1 MKISILILFLFS
13 TFANVSHAT
22 NEALSIWKLPQNIE
36 AKIIKSYSQG
46 NIAIQEIQYTSGE
59 YQKKPVKIFGYY
71 CYPKNKKNLPAV
83 AIIHGGGGYALLSR
97 SVKFAKKGYAALSI
111 DLPGKGELRWNK
123 SRSTGPNMDVPT
135 LLRVSPDVS
144 YNYLYHA
151 VPAAQSAITFLE
163 QQPVV
168 NKNKIAML
176 GLSWGGVIT
185 LITNGIDK
193 RLASA
198 IPVFGSGYLDQGS
211 TWQARFDEWMSPAN
225 KKVYNE
231 FIDAKNYLKT
241 QHAPTLYMTGSNDHC
256 YYIPNF
262 IKSFRNM
269 PTEKTKLAIY
279 PNGRHRV
286 SQVMQDNIFLW
297 LHSTL
302 KNKGRYPDIKKGN
315 LAYKGNYLLLPVS
328 FKGPYAAKKVSLYY
342 SRSGVAAWTIKKW
355 KEIKAHK
362 YNGKHYIKIPKKLIK
377 PEIIFYLGAKD
388 TRGAFV
394 TTPICALMQLRLS
407 DGRTFFEITT
417 PIEEINYH
425 RISPKTWEKI
435 FYTKPDIPGDS
446 FWLANVERVGAKV
459 TIKKDYYYIK
469 LPKN

>member
-1 MKISILILFLFS
+1 MKIIIAILLLSLI
-13 TFANVSHAT
+13 FANSSLAT
-22 NEALSIWKLPQNIE
+22 NEALGIWKLPNSIE
-36 AKIIKSYSQG
+36 SKILKSYNQG
-46 NIAIQEIQYTSGE
+46 NIAVQEIQYISGE
-59 YQKKPVKIFGYY
+59 YLGKPVKIFGYY
-71 CYPKNKKNLPAV
+71 CYPKGKKNLPGV

-168 NKNKIAML
+168 NKDKIAMV

-211 TWQARFDEWMSPAN
+211 TWQARFDKWMSPAD
-225 KKVYNE
+225 KEVYNKY
-231 FIDAKNYLKT
+231 IDAKNYLKT
-241 QHAPTLYMTGSNDHC
+241 QHAPSLYMTGTNDHC

-262 IKSFRNM
+262 IKSFRNI
-269 PTEKTKLAIY
+269 PKDKAKLAIY
-279 PNGRHRV
+279 PNGVHRV
-286 SQVMQDNIFLW
+286 SQIMQDNIFLW

-302 KNKGRYPDIKKGN
+302 KNKGRYPDIKKGD
-315 LAYKGNYLLLPVS
+315 LVYKGDYLLLPVS
-328 FKGPYAAKKVSLYY
+328 FKGPYAAKKASMYY
-342 SRSGVAAWTIKKW
+342 SSSGVARWTVKKW
-355 KEIKAHK
+355 KEIKGHK
-362 YNGKHYIKIPKKLIK
+362 YNGNYYIKIPKKLIK
-377 PEIIFYLGAKD
+377 PEIIFYLGVKD

-394 TTPICALMQLRLS
+394 TTPICALMHFKLS
-407 DGRTFFEITT
+407 DGRTLYDITP
-417 PIEEINYH
+417 PIEEIDYH

-435 FYTKPDIPGDS
+435 FETKPDIPGNS

-459 TIKKDYYYIK
+459 TINKDYYFIK
-469 LPKN
+469 LP